1 MADADAGEHWYR
13 ALAGLPGT
21 VRHCWDDKP
30 MAAAPSFEELV
41 GKGKQGRGAA
51 PFIAVVSYKQHVG
64 AQDTKADTSAYV
76 TNACPVLLT
85 DFSKPVSLARQ
96 YGGGYQQAC
105 TAKMVIPRADR

>member
-1 MADADAGEHWYR
+1 
-13 ALAGLPGT
+13 
-21 VRHCWDDKP
+21 

-96 YGGGYQQAC
+96 YGGGYKQAC
-105 TAKMVIPRADR
+105 TAKMVLPAPTGKSTHSLTYA